1 MARSTPAVRYAA
13 EMLEFLADD
22 PRSEYTLSEIARAI
36 GHNKASCSG
45 ILHTME
51 QSGLVSRHPIR
62 KRYSVGPALIRLG
75 AAANERYRVIGVASA
90 EVTKLAKELGVEWNI
105 SAPIGGNIV
114 ELAASYHRVPL
125 FGLDVGQKVPF
136 VAPVGAVYIAWSS
149 DEEIDEW
156 IHRGES
162 GPPDNAKRERHRQ
175 SAQAIRIRG
184 YSIGIQSDVYAKIL
198 DADSS
203 TTRGGEG
210 GDGSEEVLGILRGTS
225 SDDYSLIEL
234 SARAHHHVVFIAAPV
249 FDAAHRVIG
258 ALTLLGFGAPLSGDD
273 IDAVGQR
280 LLQSA
285 GAVSAALMGSSA
297 EFG

>member
-105 SAPIGGNIV
+105 SAPIGGYIV

-136 VAPVGAVYIAWSS
+136 VAPVGAVYVAWSS
-149 DEEIDEW
+149 DEDIDEW
-156 IHRGES
+156 IQRADS
-162 GPPDNAKRERHRQ
+162 GPPDDAQRERHRQ

-184 YSIGIQSDVYAKIL
+184 YSVGIQSDVYAKIL
-198 DADSS
+198 DAVSS
-203 TTRGGEG
+203 TTRDAEG
-210 GDGSEEVLGILRGTS
+210 DDGSEEVLGILHGTS

-234 SARAHHHVVFIAAPV
+234 GARTQHHVVFIAAPV
-249 FDAAHRVIG
+249 FDAARRVIG
-258 ALTLLGFGAPLSGDD
+258 ALTLLGFATALSGDD
-273 IDAVGQR
+273 IDAIGQR

-285 GAVSAALMGSSA
+285 GAVSGALMGSTA
-297 EFG
+297 DFG

>member
-13 EMLEFLADD
+13 EILEFLADE

-75 AAANERYRVIGVASA
+75 AAANERFRVIGVATA
-90 EVTKLAKELGVEWNI
+90 AVTKLAKELGVEWNI
-105 SAPIGGNIV
+105 SAPIGGYIV

-149 DEEIDEW
+149 DEDINDW
-156 IHRGES
+156 IQRAEN
-162 GPPDNAKRERHRQ
+162 GPPDDARRERHRQ

-198 DADSS
+198 GAVSS
-203 TTRGGEG
+203 TTHDAEN
-210 GDGSEEVLGILRGTS
+210 GDASEEVLGILRDTS
-225 SDDYSLIEL
+225 SDDYSLIEVR
-234 SARAHHHVVFIAAPV
+234 ARAHHHVVFIAAPV
-249 FDAAHRVIG
+249 FDAARRVIG
-258 ALTLLGFGAPLSGDD
+258 AITLLGFGAPLSGDD
-273 IDAVGQR
+273 IDAIGQQ
-280 LLQSA
+280 LLQCA
-285 GAVSAALMGSSA
+285 GAVSEALSGSPTDFA
-297 EFG
+297 

>member
-105 SAPIGGNIV
+105 SAPIGGSIV

-156 IHRGES
+156 IQRADS
-162 GPPDNAKRERHRQ
+162 GPPDDAQRERHRQ

-184 YSIGIQSDVYAKIL
+184 YSVGIQSDVYAKIL
-198 DADSS
+198 DAVSS
-203 TTRGGEG
+203 TTRDADG

-225 SDDYSLIEL
+225 SDDYSLIEF
-234 SARAHHHVVFIAAPV
+234 ARPGPAPRRLHRRPGVRCGAPCDRGPHVARFRSTPFGRRHRCHRSAAP
-249 FDAAHRVIG
+249 AERGCRLRRVDG
-258 ALTLLGFGAPLSGDD
+258 
-273 IDAVGQR
+273 IDR
-280 LLQSA
+280 
-285 GAVSAALMGSSA
+285 
-297 EFG
+297 

>member
-13 EMLEFLADD
+13 EMLEFLAND
-22 PRSEYTLSEIARAI
+22 PRTEYTLSEIARAI

-51 QSGLVSRHPIR
+51 QSGLVSRHPLR

-75 AAANERYRVIGVASA
+75 AAANERYRVIAVASA

-105 SAPIGGNIV
+105 SAPIGGYIV

-136 VAPVGAVYIAWSS
+136 VAPIGAVYIAWSS

-156 IHRGES
+156 IQRGES
-162 GPPDNAKRERHRQ
+162 GPPDDAKRERHRQ

-198 DADSS
+198 DAVSS
-203 TTRGGEG
+203 TTRDAEG
-210 GDGSEEVLGILRGTS
+210 GDGAEEVLGVLRGTS

-234 SARAHHHVVFIAAPV
+234 RAHAHHHVVFIAAPV
-249 FDAAHRVIG
+249 FDAARRVIG

-273 IDAVGQR
+273 IDTIGQR

-285 GAVSAALMGSSA
+285 GAVSDALMGTSA
-297 EFG
+297 DFG

>member
-22 PRSEYTLSEIARAI
+22 PRTEYTLSEIARAI

-51 QSGLVSRHPIR
+51 QSGLVSRHPVR

-90 EVTKLAKELGVEWNI
+90 EVAKLAKELGVEWNI
-105 SAPIGGNIV
+105 SAPIGGYIV

-149 DEEIDEW
+149 DEDIDEW
-156 IHRGES
+156 IQGGES
-162 GPPDNAKRERHRQ
+162 GPPDDAKRERHRQ
-175 SAQAIRIRG
+175 SAQAIRVRG

-198 DADSS
+198 DAVSS
-203 TTRGGEG
+203 TTRDAEG
-210 GDGSEEVLGILRGTS
+210 GDGSEEVLGVLRGTS

-234 SARAHHHVVFIAAPV
+234 RAHAHHHVVFIAAPV
-249 FDAAHRVIG
+249 FDAARRVIG

-273 IDAVGQR
+273 IDVIGQR
-280 LLQSA
+280 LSQSA
-285 GAVSAALMGSSA
+285 GAVSDALTGTPA
-297 EFG
+297 DFG

>member
-13 EMLEFLADD
+13 EMLEFLAND

-75 AAANERYRVIGVASA
+75 AAANERYRVIGVASG

-105 SAPIGGNIV
+105 SAPIGGFIV

-136 VAPVGAVYIAWSS
+136 AAPVGAVYVAWSS

-156 IHRGES
+156 IQRTES
-162 GPPDNAKRERHRQ
+162 GPPDDAKRERHRQ
-175 SAQAIRIRG
+175 AAQAIRIRG
-184 YSIGIQSDVYAKIL
+184 YSVGIQSDVYAKIL
-198 DADSS
+198 DAVSS
-203 TTRGGEG
+203 TTHDAEG
-210 GDGSEEVLGILRGTS
+210 GDGSDQVLGILRGTS

-234 SARAHHHVVFIAAPV
+234 RTKAHHHVVFIAAPV
-249 FDAAHRVIG
+249 FDGARRVIG
-258 ALTLLGFGAPLSGDD
+258 AITLLGFGAPLSGDD
-273 IDAVGQR
+273 INAVGQR
-280 LLQSA
+280 LLQCA
-285 GAVSAALMGSSA
+285 GAVSEALTGSSVD
-297 EFG
+297 FG